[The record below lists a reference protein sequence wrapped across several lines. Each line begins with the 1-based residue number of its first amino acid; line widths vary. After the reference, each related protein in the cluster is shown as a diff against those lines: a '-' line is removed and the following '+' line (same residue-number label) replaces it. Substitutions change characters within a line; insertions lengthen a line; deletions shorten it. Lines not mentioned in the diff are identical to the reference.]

1 MTHLARLTPRLALVP
16 GLVLVLGLSGL
27 LQACQLVPSGGQG
40 TPDVTAN
47 AVAGDAIE
55 VTALDAPSATPS
67 APPPTALATAAPQ
80 GAAPGSAADAGA
92 ADPVPAPIPDAGT
105 ADADS
110 RDSRAGTE
118 DEAPVAPGAEAGAEA
133 GAEVL
138 PDPKSDQQLACER
151 KRGNWVTAIGS
162 LKACV
167 YPTGDS
173 GKRCE
178 RESQCEGVCLARSGT
193 CSPVKP
199 LYGCNEILQD
209 DGARV
214 TLCLE

>member
-1 MTHLARLTPRLALVP
+1 MTHLARIT
-16 GLVLVLGLSGL
+16 LVLGLAGL
-27 LQACQLVPSGGQG
+27 LQACQLGPPGGQ
-40 TPDVTAN
+40 TSTDVTAN
-47 AVAGDAIE
+47 AITGDAIE
-55 VTALDAPSATPS
+55 VTALDAPAGGAN

-80 GAAPGSAADAGA
+80 GASPVSAADGVA
-92 ADPVPAPIPDAGT
+92 ADGAPAPIPGSGAPAAGGQAGT
-105 ADADS
+105 AGVD
-110 RDSRAGTE
+110 
-118 DEAPVAPGAEAGAEA
+118 AGAQ
-133 GAEVL
+133 AEPEPAAL
-138 PDPKSDQQLACER
+138 PEPKSERQLACER
-151 KRGNWVTAIGS
+151 KRGNWVIAVGT

-167 YPTGDS
+167 FPTRDS

-209 DGARV
+209 NGARV